1 MTSRA
6 RRLVAAA
13 ASTALLGLAATA
25 CSADGDSES
34 GGSTSAD
41 AGRAESSALSAQAGE
56 VPAEEGAMAD
66 APALERAGGG
76 MDTDVDAFSA
86 ASADSVAAAASGDQ
100 AAPADRLEVDVD
112 PRSLV
117 KKGNVAL
124 RSKDVEDTLFEIGKI
139 LQRTNGEIAQNDT
152 QADDDGEP
160 EQALLTVRVPVGSF
174 TTALTALETLGT
186 GAEGVDL
193 ITSSQT
199 TSDVSTEVIDI
210 DVRVG
215 LQRRSIDRI
224 SILLERATSIRDIV
238 SIERELARREA
249 DLGSLQKRQ
258 TFLADQTSRS
268 TITISVERPET
279 KRAQQAKKE
288 EKDDDGFG
296 AGLANGWDAFKSV
309 TTGLLTATGALLP
322 FAIVLL
328 VLAVPARILVR
339 RRQPAVSLRSPS
351 TADSA

>member
-25 CSADGDSES
+25 CSADGDSEAS
-34 GGSTSAD
+34 SSAD
-41 AGRAESSALSAQAGE
+41 AGSVAAEGGDAAGSAPAAE
-56 VPAEEGAMAD
+56 APAEESGALAYD
-66 APALERAGGG
+66 GAAI
-76 MDTDVDAFSA
+76 DTDAEAFA
-86 ASADSVAAAASGDQ
+86 AADSVGARSNLTSAGGE
-100 AAPADRLEVDVD
+100 AAPPDRLEVDVD

-139 LQRTNGEIAQNDT
+139 LQRTNGEVAQNDT

>member
-86 ASADSVAAAASGDQ
+86 ASADSVAAASGDQ

-139 LQRTNGEIAQNDT
+139 LQRTNGEVAQNDT

-160 EQALLTVRVPVGSF
+160 EQALLTVRVPVGEF
-174 TTALTALETLGT
+174 TTAITALETLGT

-328 VLAVPARILVR
+328 VLAVPARILMR
-339 RRQPAVSLRSPS
+339 RRQPAISLRSPS